1 MKVIVSHKNLR
12 HIPVYRKAL
21 ELCRMSRE
29 IASYVSFN
37 KDLLRLYE
45 SNSLRDI
52 IANSILTDAILIPQK
67 IALVENSGSASER
80 MQNVSFIN
88 IMIRNI
94 NSYCLGLEKDGVKET
109 EYINLL
115 RSELK
120 SFRKYYRKWK
130 LSIR

>member
-1 MKVIVSHKNLR
+1 MSHKNLR
-12 HIPVYRKAL
+12 NIPVYKKAL

-67 IALVENSGSASER
+67 IALVESSRSTSER
-80 MQNVSFIN
+80 LQNVSFIN

-94 NSYCLGLEKDGVKET
+94 HSYCLGLEKDGVKET

-130 LSIR
+130 VSIR